1 MSSLTK
7 KATGGLIWSI
17 LNNIGVYGISF
28 IVGIILAR
36 LLSPE
41 EFGLIGMI
49 TVFITLLSVFVD
61 SGFKTALIRKTDC
74 NQTDYSTVF
83 FFNVAISIFL
93 YLILFFSSEYISFF
107 YNEPELNS
115 LLKVLGIVIVI
126 EAFSLIQTT
135 ILTKQ
140 LNFKLQALI
149 SIIAGALSGI
159 IGILLAYMGFG
170 VWSLVFYS
178 LINKLL
184 LSAFYWLFNKWRP
197 SFVFS
202 FISFREF
209 FAFGSKLMLANFI
222 NTLQKNLSYLVIGKY
237 YSATDLG
244 HYTRAGQ
251 FYNLPTHVVMSTIGR
266 VTLPILAE
274 LNNDNKTLKNAC
286 ERILKTVMFVS
297 VPTILLMAAVA
308 EPMVILLV
316 GEKWKPSV
324 IFLQL
329 MCLSGV
335 WFPMHSINLNILQI
349 KGKSGLYLKLE
360 IVKKIIN
367 FLLIGTAIIWDIKT
381 MLIIGVFNS
390 MLLTYLNSYFNKKLI
405 NYSYLQQMKSI
416 SKIIFFSLIMASTT
430 VLIYELV
437 LKSEAVF
444 ISLPLLV
451 IVGFVIYTIFSYF
464 FMKPQ
469 LKEFGVII
477 KELFD

>member
-222 NTLQKNLSYLVIGKY
+222 NTLQKNLSY
-237 YSATDLG
+237 
-244 HYTRAGQ
+244 
-251 FYNLPTHVVMSTIGR
+251 
-266 VTLPILAE
+266 
-274 LNNDNKTLKNAC
+274 
-286 ERILKTVMFVS
+286 
-297 VPTILLMAAVA
+297 
-308 EPMVILLV
+308 
-316 GEKWKPSV
+316 
-324 IFLQL
+324 
-329 MCLSGV
+329 
-335 WFPMHSINLNILQI
+335 
-349 KGKSGLYLKLE
+349 
-360 IVKKIIN
+360 
-367 FLLIGTAIIWDIKT
+367 
-381 MLIIGVFNS
+381 
-390 MLLTYLNSYFNKKLI
+390 
-405 NYSYLQQMKSI
+405 
-416 SKIIFFSLIMASTT
+416 
-430 VLIYELV
+430 
-437 LKSEAVF
+437 
-444 ISLPLLV
+444 
-451 IVGFVIYTIFSYF
+451 
-464 FMKPQ
+464 
-469 LKEFGVII
+469 
-477 KELFD
+477 